1 MPIDRQL
8 TRCNFNG
15 WPDAACAPLGGFLV
29 CARHLRD
36 LPRVKIAVVGCGAVA
51 ERGHLP
57 ALKAAAC
64 FDVVALVDRN
74 EGRARALADAFGVPN
89 VSTDFARVLPEID
102 AAIVAL
108 PHNLHAPVS
117 MPFLQAG
124 KHVLVEK
131 PMGLSGA
138 ECAEMVA
145 MAEQSGA
152 RLSVGHMRRFFA
164 GLQLAKAWLERGLVG
179 MVRRFDF
186 RDGYTYSW
194 PVASDFFFRR
204 ETAGG
209 GVLLDTGAH
218 TLDTVLWLL
227 GDVAEFSYRDDC
239 HGGVEA
245 DCLIELTLKS
255 GAKGVVE
262 LSRTRI
268 LRNSAVIVGDEG
280 EMEVFFHRSELVFRP
295 KSGRAISIKAE
306 HTGPEAMAP
315 GLVQMLRDQLLDW
328 HAAIVSGR
336 EPAISGR
343 DGLRVVVLMEEMYRR
358 RVPLAFPWESA
369 ELQEAAT

>member
-1 MPIDRQL
+1 M
-8 TRCNFNG
+8 
-15 WPDAACAPLGGFLV
+15 
-29 CARHLRD
+29 
-36 LPRVKIAVVGCGAVA
+36 
-51 ERGHLP
+51 P
-57 ALKAAAC
+57 ALKAASC

-74 EGRARALADAFGVPN
+74 ESRARALAESFGVRN
-89 VSTDFARVLPEID
+89 VFTDFARVLPEVD

-131 PMGLSGA
+131 PMGLNGA

-145 MAEQSGA
+145 VAERSGA
-152 RLSVGHMRRFFA
+152 RLSVGHMRRFFP
-164 GLQLAKAWLERGLVG
+164 GLQLAKVWLERGLVG

-194 PVASDFFFRR
+194 PVASDFFFRK

-218 TLDTVLWLL
+218 TLDTLLWFL

-268 LRNSAVIVGDEG
+268 LRNSAVIEGDEG

-295 KSGRAISIKAE
+295 KSGPAISIKAE

-328 HAAIVSGR
+328 HAAIASGR
-336 EPAISGR
+336 EPAVSGR
-343 DGLRVVVLMEEMYRR
+343 DGLRVVALMEEMYRR
-358 RVPLAFPWESA
+358 RAPLAFPWDSA
-369 ELQEAAT
+369 EAAT

>member
-1 MPIDRQL
+1 
-8 TRCNFNG
+8 
-15 WPDAACAPLGGFLV
+15 
-29 CARHLRD
+29 
-36 LPRVKIAVVGCGAVA
+36 VKIAVVGCGAVA

-57 ALKAAAC
+57 ALKAASC

-74 EGRARALADAFGVPN
+74 ESRARALAESFGVRN
-89 VSTDFARVLPEID
+89 VFTDFARALPEVD

-138 ECAEMVA
+138 ECSEMLAVA
-145 MAEQSGA
+145 KRSGA
-152 RLSVGHMRRFFA
+152 CLSVGHMRRFFP
-164 GLQLAKAWLERGLVG
+164 GLQLAKAWLARGLVG
-179 MVRRFDF
+179 TVRRFDF

-194 PVASDFFFRR
+194 PVASDFFFRK

-218 TLDTVLWLL
+218 TLDMLLWLL
-227 GDVAEFSYRDDC
+227 GDLAEFSYRDDS

-255 GAKGVVE
+255 GAMGVVE

-295 KSGRAISIKAE
+295 KSGPAISVKAE
-306 HTGPEAMAP
+306 HPGPKAMAP

-328 HAAIVSGR
+328 YAAIVSGH
-336 EPAISGR
+336 EPVVSGR
-343 DGLRVVVLMEEMYRR
+343 DGFRVVALMEEMYRR
-358 RVPLAFPWESA
+358 RAPLVFPWESV
-369 ELQEAAT
+369 EPQEAAT